1 MNNNNTDSTNGT
13 SGYKAAPMDAN
24 FILITNYLRGYM
36 PTAEYGPGVTVVT
49 TDEIIAALA
58 DMAELEQSDVNNIL
72 VACGYSPGRNDTGS
86 FGWLMKTRDL

>member
-1 MNNNNTDSTNGT
+1 MNNNNTENINGD
-13 SGYKAAPMDAN
+13 KAAPMDAN
-24 FILITNYLRGYM
+24 FILITNFLRGYV

-58 DMAELEQSDVNNIL
+58 DMAELEQNDVNNIL
-72 VACGYSPGRNDTGS
+72 VACGYSPGYNDTGS

>member
-1 MNNNNTDSTNGT
+1 MNNNNTENT
-13 SGYKAAPMDAN
+13 SGDKATPMDAN
-24 FILITNYLRGYM
+24 FILITNYLRGYV

-49 TDEIIAALA
+49 TDDIIAALA
-58 DMAELEQSDVNNIL
+58 DMAELEQNDVNNIL

>member
-1 MNNNNTDSTNGT
+1 MNNNNTENTNGAKT
-13 SGYKAAPMDAN
+13 APMDAN
-24 FILITNYLRGYM
+24 FILITNYLRGYV

-58 DMAELEQSDVNNIL
+58 DMAELEQNDVNNIL

>member
-1 MNNNNTDSTNGT
+1 MNNNHTSTPPAPP
-13 SGYKAAPMDAN
+13 SKSSPMDAN
-24 FILITNYLRGYM
+24 FILITNFLRGYV

-58 DMAELEQSDVNNIL
+58 DMAELEQNDVNNIL
-72 VACGYSPGRNDTGS
+72 VACGYSPGYTDTGS

>member
-1 MNNNNTDSTNGT
+1 MNNNNTSTPPAPP
-13 SGYKAAPMDAN
+13 SKSSPMDAN
-24 FILITNYLRGYM
+24 FILITNFLRGYV

-58 DMAELEQSDVNNIL
+58 DMAELEQNDVNNIL
-72 VACGYSPGRNDTGS
+72 VACGYSPGYTDTGS

>member
-1 MNNNNTDSTNGT
+1 MNNNNTENTNGD
-13 SGYKAAPMDAN
+13 KAAPMDAN
-24 FILITNYLRGYM
+24 FILITNYLRGYV

-49 TDEIIAALA
+49 TDGIIAALA
-58 DMAELEQSDVNNIL
+58 DMAELEQNDVNNIL